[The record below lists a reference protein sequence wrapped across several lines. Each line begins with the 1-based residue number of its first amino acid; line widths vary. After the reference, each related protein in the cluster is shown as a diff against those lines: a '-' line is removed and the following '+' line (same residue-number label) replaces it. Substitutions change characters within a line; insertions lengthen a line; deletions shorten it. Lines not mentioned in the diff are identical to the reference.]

1 MKTKRHFLTYL
12 ILIGIAAILPLFFSN
27 NSYVMHLFIMAL
39 IWGIV
44 AASWDLILGYAGIFN
59 LGQIAFFAIGAYAS
73 GMLSKHLGISPWL
86 GIPIGGIIGGFFGF
100 LIGLPCLKLKGIYIA
115 LMTLAFY
122 EVVGPLITVGR
133 AVGTGGQQGLYPIP
147 PLRLGSYIFNSSE
160 LVPWYYVAFV
170 LFVVFLF
177 VIYRLINSNFG
188 LAFTALRDREDLAK
202 SLGINKYMASLLLTA
217 VAAGITGAAGA
228 YYAHYVSVIS
238 PRLLG
243 LENFLF
249 LLIMVILGGA
259 SNFPGAVI
267 GAFAVTFLNDWLRV
281 LEDFR
286 LLALGGLLVVI
297 IILFPKGIM
306 GSIDR
311 LTEIVRVYRGK
322 KISLKKNN

>member
-1 MKTKRHFLTYL
+1 
-12 ILIGIAAILPLFFSN
+12 
-27 NSYVMHLFIMAL
+27 MHLLIMSL
-39 IWGIV
+39 VWGIV

-59 LGQIAFFAIGAYAS
+59 LGQIAFFAIGAYTS
-73 GMLSKHLGISPWL
+73 GMLSVHLGLSPWI
-86 GIPIGGIIGGFFGF
+86 GIPLGGIAGGIFGF

-147 PLRLGSYIFNSSE
+147 ALSIGNYTFNTDQ
-160 LVPWYYVAFV
+160 LTPWYYVAFAI
-170 LFVVFLF
+170 FVIFLF
-177 VIYRLINSNFG
+177 VIYKLINSHFG
-188 LAFTALRDREDLAK
+188 LAFTALRDREPLAK
-202 SLGINKYMASLLLTA
+202 SLGVNKYVSSLILTA
-217 VAAGITGAAGA
+217 IAAAMTGFMGA
-228 YYAHYVSVIS
+228 FYAHYVSVIS

-267 GAFAVTFLNDWLRV
+267 GAFAVTFLNDWLRP
-281 LEDFR
+281 LGSYR
-286 LLALGGLLVVI
+286 LLALGGVLVLI

-306 GSIDR
+306 GAIDALSER
-311 LTEIVRVYRGK
+311 LRRKETT
-322 KISLKKNN
+322 S